1 MPEILNNNDKKTI
14 DEANNYIF
22 IVTDDNLVHN
32 FFNYFEV
39 YFDCGDCLSNVILQL
54 PKMEV
59 ESSKYWVN
67 YRGDVLVYMDSKK
80 NAKQTNKETY
90 YDLNGLK
97 PFFKG
102 KVSRVV
108 ETQETLD
115 IYIDS
120 IGRRFKQKIPDDF
133 REQYIYNQNVRDA
146 FQAIC
151 EFLGV
156 KYICPP
162 PIKDETQVNNDVDQT
177 LQTEQDIA
185 NQKDKAKER
194 TIQNGYSNVNFDANG
209 SIVCGETVI
218 EESPDMAKILIKS
231 EKDPI
236 SLYEEESRQILSDIK
251 KILNGGMF
259 DELHGDVLDYDAI
272 TVEPRSSGSS
282 EMEQLGGGSVS
293 LSNNSSFSTQANSSS
308 FSTQTNSNFSSK
320 AINRIT
326 WLVNRYYSYYPD
338 NQKSEMITRL
348 SGADKK
354 WEAIAKI
361 TNTYMEPKDNTQDG
375 FIRLI
380 LQAKN
385 L

>member
-1 MPEILNNNDKKTI
+1 MPEILNNNRKNV

-22 IVTDDNLVHN
+22 VVTDDNLVHN

-54 PKMEV
+54 PNMGI

-80 NAKQTNKETY
+80 NAEQSNKETY

-108 ETQETLD
+108 ENQETLD

-162 PIKDETQVNNDVDQT
+162 PIKNETQVNNDVSQT

-185 NQKDKAKER
+185 NQKNQAKEK
-194 TIQNGYSNVNFDANG
+194 TIQNGYNNVNFDANG

-218 EESPDMAKILIKS
+218 EESPDMAKILIES

-236 SLYEEESRQILSDIK
+236 SLYEEESKQILSDIK
-251 KILNGGMF
+251 KILNGDMF
-259 DELHGDVLDYDAI
+259 DELHNDVLDYGAI
-272 TVEPRSSGSS
+272 TVEPKSSGSS
-282 EMEQLGGGSVS
+282 EMEQLDNGSVS
-293 LSNNSSFSTQANSSS
+293 LSNSDSSS
-308 FSTQTNSNFSSK
+308 TETNSNLSSK
-320 AINRIT
+320 TEN
-326 WLVNRYYSYYPD
+326 VS
-338 NQKSEMITRL
+338 
-348 SGADKK
+348 
-354 WEAIAKI
+354 
-361 TNTYMEPKDNTQDG
+361 NT
-375 FIRLI
+375 
-380 LQAKN
+380 
-385 L
+385 